1 MGMVAV
7 RRTARAALAFAFAEL
22 AFAALVA
29 ANAFAIEQTARVE
42 RVELVRAGAEL
53 VADLELAALFS
64 PPVENT
70 LRSGLPV
77 VVDLAVELRPAAG
90 RSSGRLV
97 RSTLSYD
104 VWEDRYR
111 LERGG
116 RHWDYPDLA
125 ALRAAGARYEALPL
139 ATLAALGAP
148 ASLTLSLRVA
158 VDPLGGAERERME
171 RWLARTVSDPVD
183 PSAREL
189 RLDLGALLGSVF
201 GGKGEQGWGP
211 ERVFGPFALT
221 ALPERAAAPAPA
233 APAAPPPATPA
244 APPADPPPGAGS
256 KEGP

>member
-1 MGMVAV
+1 V
-7 RRTARAALAFAFAEL
+7 RGARRIRWGALAFAGA
-22 AFAALVA
+22 AFAALA
-29 ANAFAIEQTARVE
+29 AAEAFAIEQTARIE
-42 RVELVRAGAEL
+42 RVDLARAGTEL
-53 VADLELAALFS
+53 VADVELAALFS
-64 PPVENT
+64 APVENT

-90 RSSGRLV
+90 RNMARLV

-111 LERGG
+111 LERAG

-139 ATLAALGAP
+139 AALAALGAP

-211 ERVFGPFALT
+211 ERVIGPFALT
-221 ALPERAAAPAPA
+221 ALPERAAAPPA
-233 APAAPPPATPA
+233 GS
-244 APPADPPPGAGS
+244 PPADAPPGAGS

>member
-1 MGMVAV
+1 MGWGAKAQAAAFAGLAF
-7 RRTARAALAFAFAEL
+7 TALA
-22 AFAALVA
+22 A
-29 ANAFAIEQTARVE
+29 ANAHAIEQTASVE
-42 RVELVRAGAEL
+42 RVELARAGAEL
-53 VADLELAALFS
+53 VADVELAALFS

-77 VVDLAVELRPAAG
+77 VVDLAVELRPAGG
-90 RSSGRLV
+90 RALARLV

-116 RHWDYPDLA
+116 RHWDFGDLA
-125 ALRAAGARYEALPL
+125 ALRAAGERYEAVPL
-139 ATLAALGAP
+139 AALAALGAP

-171 RWLARTVSDPVD
+171 RWLAHTVSDPVD

-211 ERVFGPFALT
+211 ERVIGPFALT
-221 ALPERAAAPAPA
+221 ALPERAAAPGAEP
-233 APAAPPPATPA
+233 PA
-244 APPADPPPGAGS
+244 APPADPPPGAAPEEAPS
-256 KEGP
+256 R